1 MISNMTRSW
10 PLLQMGNL
18 AAIGRYATAGIFA
31 STTTLKGDMGDRS
44 GLYIGTFVDCPEL
57 GTLRVLKDHVVCEF

>member
-1 MISNMTRSW
+1 
-10 PLLQMGNL
+10 MGNL